1 MNQDRDKK
9 GKFLSTHGVWCRHFR
24 KRYTDARTREGKQLK
39 AVMDSLVE
47 DLGGHENLN
56 AAQRLLLDTIK
67 SKLIVVL
74 QIGKYV
80 DQQQEI
86 IKDGELLPV
95 LGKNYLAYLNSLRLT
110 LGELY
115 KSYTGGKGKVPSIE
129 EIIQNESKER

>member
-1 MNQDRDKK
+1 
-9 GKFLSTHGVWCRHFR
+9 
-24 KRYTDARTREGKQLK
+24 
-39 AVMDSLVE
+39 MDSLVE

-56 AAQRLLLDTIK
+56 AAQRLLLDTIQ

-86 IKDGELLPV
+86 IKDGELIPV
-95 LGKNYLAYLNSLRLT
+95 LGKSYLAYLNSLRLT

-115 KSYTGGKGKVPSIE
+115 KSDTRGKGKVPSIE
-129 EIIQNESKER
+129 EIIQNGSKEK